1 MGGRQREAGRG
12 SGPKIVSVG
21 VGSARRGDRRDLH
34 HPHPETNHP
43 PPRYGEPKG
52 SNNRRGDIWI
62 GVRPPPITATENTLT
77 ADFTKEDPTIWTGRC
92 SNSRRRR
99 LACDV
104 QVCRLPTG
112 PLSEILDLGRTRRT
126 VSAAQWRALRHR
138 DRHCRFPGCRRPT
151 TWCDAHHLIS
161 WWEHQ
166 GPTDLDN
173 LILLCRHHHT
183 LIHRRGWKLTGTA
196 THPTFTRPDGT
207 TLPNGPPPRT
217 QRRVP
222 VAG

>member
-1 MGGRQREAGRG
+1 ASYVGVGAASGLSVSDARRLMGGRQREAGRG

-112 PLSEILDLGRTRRT
+112 PPYQRSSTWEEPEEQ
-126 VSAAQWRALRHR
+126 SAA
-138 DRHCRFPGCRRPT
+138 PNG
-151 TWCDAHHLIS
+151 
-161 WWEHQ
+161 
-166 GPTDLDN
+166 GP
-173 LILLCRHHHT
+173 C
-183 LIHRRGWKLTGTA
+183 GTGTA
-196 THPTFTRPDGT
+196 TAGSEGAARIRGLCDGGTRRLRRLPRWRRRRLLLRLPPLPSARWRRALPT
-207 TLPNGPPPRT
+207 PPR
-217 QRRVP
+217 RARP
-222 VAG
+222 GSG